1 MKNVVH
7 PYKNIYEFAASAGAL
22 EGFAYHK
29 DSMDP
34 ADISNW
40 VTNLVDAYGLLP
52 REALD
57 EIQLSVDQTMG
68 RATRSLAP
76 LLGEEHEIIHKL
88 RSMTTGSLPGSA
100 DDFQKKK
107 WFQE

>member
-1 MKNVVH
+1 MKRAVH

-29 DSMDP
+29 EGMDP

-40 VTNLVDAYGLLP
+40 VDNLVDAYGLLP

-57 EIQLSVDQTMG
+57 EIQPCIDQTMG
-68 RATRSLAP
+68 RAARSLVP
-76 LLGEEHEIIHKL
+76 LLGEDHEIIRKL
-88 RSMTTGSLPGSA
+88 RSMIAGRLPESA